1 MPTTPTEV
9 AQLWRRVN
17 REVRELIRSTAK
29 RDDLP
34 PLTFPVLFHIQKE
47 PGITVS
53 ELARKIGAAK
63 SHISTLTDGLER
75 DGYIEKQ
82 SDPSDQR
89 LIRMYLTS
97 AAVSLLNEHEE
108 RAQAMWAM
116 VLQQLPEQDLEDLA
130 RFLRNLLAAFERA
143 KTTYHAATAQANET
157 SGQAAGDT
165 PGPASGHTLGQPTGP
180 TTNQST

>member
-1 MPTTPTEV
+1 MSITPTEV
-9 AQLWRRVN
+9 AQLWRYVN
-17 REVRELIRSTAK
+17 REMRELVRSTVK
-29 RDDLP
+29 RPELP
-34 PLTFPVLFHIQKE
+34 PLTFPVLFNIRKE

-63 SHISTLTDGLER
+63 SHISTLTDGLVR

-97 AAVSLLNEHEE
+97 AAVTLLKEHEE

-116 VLQQLPEQDLEDLA
+116 VLQELPEQDLEDLA
-130 RFLRNLLAAFERA
+130 RFLRNLLEAFERA
-143 KTTYHAATAQANET
+143 KTTYNAEAVHAEQTAEQIGVNPSE
-157 SGQAAGDT
+157 
-165 PGPASGHTLGQPTGP
+165 
-180 TTNQST
+180 